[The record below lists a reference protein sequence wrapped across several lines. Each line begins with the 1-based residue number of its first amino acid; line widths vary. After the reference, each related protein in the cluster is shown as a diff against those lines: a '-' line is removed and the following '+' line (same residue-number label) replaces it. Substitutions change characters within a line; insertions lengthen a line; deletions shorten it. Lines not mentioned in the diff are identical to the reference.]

1 MTRTATRRAAAVMP
15 EFIQPCLA
23 TLAREPPTG
32 PQWVHEIKF
41 DGYRLQARLEK
52 GSCQIITRN
61 GLDWT
66 HRFKSLAASLA
77 KLPLRMALIDGE
89 AIVEDERGVSS
100 FVALV
105 DELKAGGSTR
115 ISYVAFDLLH
125 LNGVPMMGLPLR
137 ERKSRL
143 EALLRSQAADGPLRY
158 SRHLEGDGAAI
169 LAQACKLGLEG
180 IVSKRIDK
188 PYQPGRS
195 DTWLKTKCIQT
206 DEFIVIGYVDSTAIR
221 NAIGALA
228 LAFYQGGRLTYAGRV
243 GTGFDRQTATDLW
256 SLLQPL
262 RLKSSPLDAP
272 LTALQRRGLV
282 WVKPELVAQ
291 IEYRAVTGDRLLR
304 HASFLALRE
313 DKPARQVEA
322 PGPFKSD

>member
-1 MTRTATRRAAAVMP
+1 MP
-15 EFIQPCLA
+15 EFVQPCLA

-32 PQWVHEIKF
+32 PQWVHEIKL

-52 GSCQIITRN
+52 GDARIITRN

-66 HRFKSLAASLA
+66 HRFRSMAATLA
-77 KLPLRMALIDGE
+77 KLPVRSALIDGE

-115 ISYVAFDLLH
+115 IAYVAFDLLH
-125 LNGVPMMGLPLR
+125 LNGVPLAGLPLR

-143 EALLRSQAADGPLRY
+143 EMLLRSQATEGLLRY
-158 SRHLEGDGAAI
+158 SQHLEGDGTAI

-188 PYQPGRS
+188 PYQSGRS
-195 DTWLKTKCIQT
+195 ETWLKTKCIQT
-206 DEFIVIGYVDSTAIR
+206 DEFVVIGYVDSTAIR

-228 LAFYQGGRLTYAGRV
+228 LGFYDGGRLTYAGRV
-243 GTGFDRQTATDLW
+243 GTGFDRRTAADLW

-262 RLKSSPLDAP
+262 RLNAPPLDAP

-282 WVKPELVAQ
+282 WVKPQLVAQ
-291 IEYRAVTGDRLLR
+291 VEYRAVTGDRLLR
-304 HASFLALRE
+304 HASFVALRE
-313 DKPARQVEA
+313 DKPAKQVEA
-322 PGPFKSD
+322 PGPFRND